1 MLMTSNTKNRFRRTF
16 QAFAAI
22 AIAGAFISAC
32 DVHGVSAPGTLA
44 SIIVSPNSTLASTAS
59 QQMIAVGED
68 ADGRVIPISPTWS
81 VVASGGT
88 INATGMF
95 TAGTVTGLFANT
107 VQASVGSI
115 SGRASVTVT
124 PGVIATITVVPNPVT
139 LAVASKQQFIAVA
152 KDAAG
157 NIVQFVPTWS
167 TLVGGGTIDSLGN
180 FTAAGIPGTYTN
192 TVQASNNGVKGF
204 ATVIVTVGP
213 LASIAITPNPDTLIV
228 GAKQQFVAVGKDVSG
243 NSIAVVTTWSIVA
256 GGGTVD
262 GGGIFTA
269 GPTPGTYASTVKA
282 TSGALSAT
290 ATVVVT
296 SGPLATIKVTPN
308 PATMTLLGT
317 QQFTATGS
325 DIAGNPVVITAPV
338 WTVVANGG
346 AISATGLFTAGT
358 LSGTFT
364 NTIRATS
371 GGLQG
376 FATVIVTSGPL
387 ASITVTPNPVFMP
400 ENSQQLFLAV
410 GKDASG
416 NVFVINPVWSIV
428 NGGGTIDAF
437 GNFTSGLVSGAF
449 NNTVQATSG
458 TISGLATVN
467 VQAPVVV
474 VASPLNSAAAFG
486 VLAGTGI
493 SCAISGTITGATGAS
508 NIGSSPTLTV
518 TGFPPCTYSG
528 SIPTPAVI
536 ALAKGDLTAAYLA
549 AQAQV
554 CNTVLTGTDLGFYD
568 GSTPTKTLPPG
579 TYCFSTSAALT
590 GTMKLTGS
598 AAAKWTFQIGSTLNA
613 NVGSQ
618 VILAGGAIPDNI
630 TWAVGTSATIL
641 TNAAFQGNILALT
654 SITLQNGASLLGR
667 ALAQNGAVD
676 MTAGA
681 ATIVKP

>member
-1 MLMTSNTKNRFRRTF
+1 MTSNTKNRFRRTF
-16 QAFAAI
+16 RAFAAV
-22 AIAGAFISAC
+22 AVAGTFISAC
-32 DVHGVSAPGTLA
+32 DVHGVSAPRALA
-44 SIIVSPNSTLASTAS
+44 SIVVTPNATLASTSS
-59 QQMIAVGED
+59 QQMTAVGED
-68 ADGRVIPISPTWS
+68 ADGRVISITPTWS
-81 VVASGGT
+81 IAASGGT
-88 INATGMF
+88 INSTGMF

-107 VQASVGSI
+107 VVATVGSI
-115 SGRASVTVT
+115 SGRASITVT
-124 PGVIATITVVPNPVT
+124 PGVIASITVVPNPVT
-139 LAVASKQQFIAVA
+139 LAVTAKQQFIAVA

-157 NIVQFVPTWS
+157 NIVQFTPTWS

-192 TVQASNNGVKGF
+192 TVQASNNGIKAF
-204 ATVIVTVGP
+204 ATVIVTIGP
-213 LASIAITPNPDTLIV
+213 IASISLAPNPDTLIV
-228 GAKQQFVAVGKDVSG
+228 GAKQQFVAVGKDASG
-243 NSIAVVTTWSIVA
+243 NSIAIVTAWSIVA

-269 GPTPGTYASTVKA
+269 GAVPGTFASTVKA
-282 TSGALSAT
+282 SSGTLSAT
-290 ATVVVT
+290 ATIVVT
-296 SGPLATIKVTPN
+296 AGPLAIIKVTPN

-317 QQFTATGS
+317 QQFTATGT
-325 DIAGNPVVITAPV
+325 DIAGNPIVIAPPV
-338 WTVVANGG
+338 WAVVANGG

-358 LSGTFT
+358 VSGTFT
-364 NTIRATS
+364 NTVRATS

-387 ASITVTPNPVFMP
+387 ASITVTPNPVFMQ
-400 ENSQQLFLAV
+400 ETSQQMFVAV

-416 NVFVINPVWSIV
+416 NVFVIKPVWSVV
-428 NGGGTIDAF
+428 NGGGTIDTTGLF
-437 GNFTSGLVSGAF
+437 SSGFLSGTF

-458 TISGLATVN
+458 SISGFATVN
-467 VQAPVVV
+467 VAAPVVV

-518 TGFPPCTYSG
+518 TGFPPCTFSG

-549 AQAQV
+549 AQGQV
-554 CNTVLTGTDLGFYD
+554 CNTVLTGSDLGFYD
-568 GSTPTKTLPPG
+568 GSTPAKTLGPG

-618 VILAGGAIPDNI
+618 VILAGGAIPDNV

-654 SITLQNGASLLGR
+654 SITLQNGASLQGR